1 MKEYKTNFHTT
12 KRIGT
17 ISLTSHDGDG
27 INMSYVFFAIC
38 TKNFNFKFFI
48 FVHSTFFRPA

>member
-27 INMSYVFFAIC
+27 INMSYVFFCHMHKKFQFQIYIC
-38 TKNFNFKFFI
+38 SLNI
-48 FVHSTFFRPA
+48 F